1 MKQEA
6 ITEEQKTENLIGYLD
21 FLLQKNHIEI
31 RSTLDRYRQKL
42 LFGDQLRKTEFE
54 TLLKFMVRDF
64 SYTKKQLRD
73 AYKYLIVDQNQ
84 KPTKEDRGDLSA
96 FFV

>member
-21 FLLQKNHIEI
+21 FLLQKKHIEI

-42 LFGDQLRKTEFE
+42 LFGDQLKKTEFE

-64 SYTKKQLRD
+64 SYSKKQLRD
-73 AYKYLIVDQNQ
+73 AYKYLIDDPTQ
-84 KPTKEDRGDLSA
+84 KPTMKERGDLSA

>member
-1 MKQEA
+1 MEQEA
-6 ITEEQKTENLIGYLD
+6 ITEEQKTENLIRYLD

-64 SYTKKQLRD
+64 STSKKEFRTL
-73 AYKYLIVDQNQ
+73 YKYLIVDPSEKQSRSIPN
-84 KPTKEDRGDLSA
+84 DLTA

>member
-1 MKQEA
+1 M
-6 ITEEQKTENLIGYLD
+6 TNEQKTQNLIQYLN
-21 FLLQKNHIEI
+21 FLLNKKHIEI

-42 LFGDQLRKTEFE
+42 LFGDTLSPTEFE

-64 SYTKKQLRD
+64 STSKKEFRNL
-73 AYKYLIVDQNQ
+73 YNYLIVDPSEKQSRSIPN
-84 KPTKEDRGDLSA
+84 DLTA